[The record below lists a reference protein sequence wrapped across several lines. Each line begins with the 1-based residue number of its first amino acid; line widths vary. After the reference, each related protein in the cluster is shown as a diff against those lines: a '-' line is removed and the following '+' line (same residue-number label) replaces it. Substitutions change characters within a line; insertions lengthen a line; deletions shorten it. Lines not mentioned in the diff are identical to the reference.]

1 MPGIEPTT
9 FASVVNVAD
18 AVEWIA
24 AQEKSSPD
32 KPWFAWVALNLA
44 HATSQNQPSSM
55 AVPNA
60 DLLDAASYNE
70 MKACG
75 GVFGSANP
83 GSCGGRALMRA
94 MTNALDTLVGKLLT
108 QVDGLDPNTFV
119 IFIGDNGTP
128 MYGRPNLDFI
138 DNMYITQTG
147 RGKGTPMKAVPA
159 CPWSSEGPALKP
171 PQRAANMF
179 TQQIYSQRR

>member
-1 MPGIEPTT
+1 
-9 FASVVNVAD
+9 
-18 AVEWIA
+18 
-24 AQEKSSPD
+24 
-32 KPWFAWVALNLA
+32 
-44 HATSQNQPSSM
+44 
-55 AVPNA
+55 
-60 DLLDAASYNE
+60 
-70 MKACG
+70 
-75 GVFGSANP
+75 
-83 GSCGGRALMRA
+83 

-171 PQRAANMF
+171 SATSNEYVHAADSIPNYVLTLAGLTAAGKEVSKRDGGLQPVDGVSLTPILF
-179 TQQIYSQRR
+179 DKAATLARSEPGLPVDGIVEPDDQQYATGGSPECNL